1 MSRPPILMHRRGSQL
16 IAHGPMD
23 EEAIRALPAGKV
35 LKVAVSQPRSVP
47 QHRLYWA
54 ALALVCENLDIGM
67 TTETLHKVVKVM
79 LGYTQTI
86 QTASGPV
93 VIEGSIAFDAM
104 NGGEFRAFLDGFFE
118 LVRTKI
124 IPGINKT
131 AFEREAREMMGAPST
146 LAITHQPTKD
156 AGSAEQA
163 PAGGG
168 L

>member
-1 MSRPPILMHRRGSQL
+1 MSKPPILMHRRGSQL

-23 EEAIRALPAGKV
+23 EEAIRALPVGKV

-54 ALALVCENLDIGM
+54 ALALICENLDAAM
-67 TTETLHKVVKVM
+67 TPETLHKVVKVM

-104 NGGEFRAFLDGFFE
+104 NGGDFRAFLDSFFE

-131 AFEREAREMMGAPST
+131 VFEREAREMMGDTST
-146 LAITHQPTKD
+146 LAITHQPRE

-163 PAGGG
+163 PAGGVR
-168 L
+168 